1 MNLLEKFFYISL
13 GLTVDLGKKLGE
25 TLDSLVKDAKISEI
39 DAKKIKEEFL
49 QATGRYSQDIK
60 KKFDELIS
68 STLESMQLVHKS
80 ELDKIKK
87 RIKELEKKIDERN

>member
-49 QATGRYSQDIK
+49 QAT
-60 KKFDELIS
+60 
-68 STLESMQLVHKS
+68 
-80 ELDKIKK
+80 
-87 RIKELEKKIDERN
+87 ER